1 MSSEKQSDRDAVERM
16 AKRLKDESRGSLT
29 YGQAKQAARRAA
41 RYVVD
46 GKKQARAKHHPSLT
60 RAPRGASIGV

>member
-46 GKKQARAKHHPSLT
+46 GKKQSKS
-60 RAPRGASIGV
+60 

>member
-16 AKRLKDESRGSLT
+16 AKRLKDQSRGTMT
-29 YGQAKQAARRAA
+29 YGQAKEQARQAA

-46 GKKQARAKHHPSLT
+46 GKKRQR
-60 RAPRGASIGV
+60 